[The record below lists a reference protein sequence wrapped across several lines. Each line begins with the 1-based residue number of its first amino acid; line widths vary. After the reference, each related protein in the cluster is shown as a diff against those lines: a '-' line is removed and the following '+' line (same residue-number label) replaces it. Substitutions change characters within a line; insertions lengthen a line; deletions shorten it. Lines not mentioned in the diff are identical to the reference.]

1 VSSRTAL
8 IAGASGLVGR
18 HCLDTLLASPAY
30 EAVVACTRRP
40 LPDAHPRLAV
50 RVVSFERL
58 DSERPL
64 AVTDAFCAL
73 GTTIAAAGSRDAFTR
88 VDLGYVAAFA
98 RYARASGAL
107 RFVLVSSVGADPG
120 ASNFYLRV
128 KGQAEQAVVSA
139 GFVQVA
145 ILRPGLL
152 LGERS
157 ELRRG
162 EAMAPRL
169 APVAG
174 LLLGGPLRKYRP
186 VPAAIVGAAMVGTAL
201 AEQSGARV
209 LHYDELVRM
218 ASSGSQTRVEDA

>member
-1 VSSRTAL
+1 MSSRTAL
-8 IAGASGLVGR
+8 IAGASGLVG
-18 HCLDTLLASPAY
+18 HSCLDTLLASPAY
-30 EAVVACTRRP
+30 ETVIACARRP
-40 LPDAHPRLAV
+40 LPNAHSRLVV
-50 RVVSFERL
+50 RVVSFDRL

-107 RFVLVSSVGADPG
+107 RFVLVSSIGANPA

-128 KGQAEQAVVSA
+128 KGQAEQAVVSV
-139 GFVQVA
+139 GFVQVD

-157 ELRRG
+157 ESRRF
-162 EAMAPRL
+162 EAIAQRL
-169 APVAG
+169 APAAG
-174 LLLGGPLRKYRP
+174 LMLGGPLRKYRP
-186 VPAAIVGAAMVGTAL
+186 VPAGIVGAAMVGTAL
-201 AEQSGARV
+201 AEHAGVRV
-209 LHYDELVRM
+209 LHYDELVQM
-218 ASSGSQTRVEDA
+218 ASSGSQARVEDP

>member
-8 IAGASGLVGR
+8 VAGASGLVGR
-18 HCLDTLLASPAY
+18 HCLDTLLVSLAY
-30 EAVVACTRRP
+30 EAVIACSRRP
-40 LPDAHPRLAV
+40 LPDAHSRLAV
-50 RVVSFERL
+50 RVVSFDHL

-88 VDLGYVAAFA
+88 VDLSYVAAFA

-120 ASNFYLRV
+120 SSNFYLRV
-128 KGQAEQAVVSA
+128 KGQAEKAVVSV
-139 GFVQVA
+139 GFAQA
-145 ILRPGLL
+145 DILRPGLL
-152 LGERS
+152 LGDRVDS
-157 ELRRG
+157 RRG
-162 EAMAPRL
+162 EACAQRFAP
-169 APVAG
+169 AAA
-174 LLLGGPLRKYRP
+174 LLLRGRLRRYRP

-201 AEQSGARV
+201 AEHPGVRV

-218 ASSGSQTRVEDA
+218 ASSGSQAQVEDA

>member
-18 HCLDTLLASPAY
+18 HCRDTLLASPAY
-30 EAVVACTRRP
+30 EVVIACSRRP
-40 LPDAHPRLAV
+40 LPNAHTRLAV
-50 RVVSFERL
+50 RVVSFDRL

-120 ASNFYLRV
+120 SSNFYLRV
-128 KGQAEQAVVSA
+128 KGQAEQAVVSV
-139 GFVQVA
+139 GFVQVD

-152 LGERS
+152 LGRLES
-157 ELRRG
+157 RRG
-162 EAMAPRL
+162 EAIAQRFAP
-169 APVAG
+169 AAG
-174 LLLGGPLRKYRP
+174 LLLAGPLRKYRP
-186 VPAAIVGAAMVGTAL
+186 VPAGLVGAAMVGTAL
-201 AEQSGARV
+201 ADHSGVRV
-209 LHYDELVRM
+209 VHYDELVRM
-218 ASSGSQTRVEDA
+218 ASSGSQARVEDA

>member
-1 VSSRTAL
+1 MSSRTAL

-18 HCLDTLLASPAY
+18 HCLDTLLTSPAY
-30 EAVVACTRRP
+30 EAVIACSRRQ
-40 LPDAHPRLAV
+40 LPNAHSRLAV
-50 RVVSFERL
+50 RVVSFDRL

-88 VDLGYVAAFA
+88 VDLGYVVAFA

-120 ASNFYLRV
+120 SSNFYLRV
-128 KGQAEQAVVSA
+128 KGQAEQAVVSV
-139 GFVQVA
+139 GFVQVD

-152 LGERS
+152 LGERAES
-157 ELRRG
+157 RRG
-162 EAMAPRL
+162 EAIAQRFAP
-169 APVAG
+169 AAG
-174 LLLGGPLRKYRP
+174 LLLAGPLRKYRP
-186 VPAAIVGAAMVGTAL
+186 VPAALVGAAMVGTAL
-201 AEQSGARV
+201 AQHSGVRV

-218 ASSGSQTRVEDA
+218 ASSGSQARVEDA

>member
-30 EAVVACTRRP
+30 EAVIACSRRP
-40 LPDAHPRLAV
+40 LPNAHTRLAV
-50 RVVSFERL
+50 RVVSFDRL

-98 RYARASGAL
+98 RYARASGAS
-107 RFVLVSSVGADPG
+107 RFVLVSSVGSDPG
-120 ASNFYLRV
+120 SSNFYLRV
-128 KGQAEQAVVSA
+128 KGQAEQAVVSV
-139 GFVQVA
+139 GFVQVD

-152 LGERS
+152 LGERLES
-157 ELRRG
+157 RRG
-162 EAMAPRL
+162 EAIALRFAP
-169 APVAG
+169 AAG

-186 VPAAIVGAAMVGTAL
+186 VPAAFVGAAMVGTAL
-201 AEQSGARV
+201 AEHSGVRV
-209 LHYDELVRM
+209 MHYDELVRM
-218 ASSGSQTRVEDA
+218 ASSGSQARVEDA